1 MSTDPGPVRPLRGV
15 VPYPPEVAARYRA
28 AGLWQPGSIPQ
39 RLREVA
45 AANAPRRA
53 VVTASGTLSYA
64 DLDART
70 DAVAAGLLALGL
82 RPGERV
88 LLQVTNSQAAILLWY
103 GLLKAGLIP
112 VCTLAIHRRHEI
124 AEIGRQ
130 TGAVAHVIQA
140 DFGGYDLAGLAEQ
153 MRAERPELRLV
164 ISAGAAAGG
173 PYPRVEDLADRPVS
187 EAERARL
194 LAMAAGLRDDDVA
207 VLQLSGGTTG
217 VPKVIP
223 RLHAEYW
230 YNAWATS
237 RWWGHGPDSLLA
249 MALPFV
255 HNAGLSNALHA
266 AHAVG
271 GAILLGLPPAG
282 VILPLMAEHG
292 ATWTLTSPG
301 LAAEYL
307 KHPGFDAAVAR
318 LDSMMLSAARVP
330 QGVFDALTAR
340 GVHVTQAFG
349 MTEGLFS
356 FTPRDASPAVR
367 AQTLGRPIS
376 PHDEI
381 RVLVPG
387 RDEEVPP
394 GEAGELA
401 ARGPYTIRG
410 YLDAPGRNAEA
421 FTADGFY
428 RSGDLVRLAGIGGER
443 WLVLAGRV
451 KDLINRGGEKIN
463 AEEIEGLLSRHPG
476 VREVAVVAMPDE
488 RLGER
493 ACAYVVAADPE
504 QPPGLAD
511 LTQHLDD
518 LGVAKYKWPE
528 RVEVIGELPRT
539 AIGKVTKA
547 ALRTDVRRRMGL
559 AQPSQDGL
567 TVG

>member
-1 MSTDPGPVRPLRGV
+1 MTRHLSPVRPLQGV
-15 VPYPPEVAARYRA
+15 VRYPPEVAAAYRA
-28 AGLWQPGSIPQ
+28 AGIWQPGSIPQ
-39 RLREVA
+39 RLRETA
-45 AANAPRRA
+45 AAHASRRA
-53 VVTASGTLSYA
+53 VVTSAGTLSYA
-64 DLDART
+64 ELDART
-70 DAVAAGLLALGL
+70 DAVATGLLGLGL

-88 LLQVTNSQAAILLWY
+88 LLQVTNSATGILLWY

-112 VCTLAIHRRHEI
+112 VCTLAIHRQHEI
-124 AEIGRQ
+124 TEIGRQ
-130 TGAVAHVIQA
+130 TGAVAHVVEA
-140 DFGGYDLAGLAEQ
+140 GFGGYDLVGLAEQ
-153 MRAERPELRLV
+153 LTAELPDLRLV
-164 ISAGAAAGG
+164 ITAGTASGSH
-173 PYPRVEDLADRPVS
+173 PRVEDLADRVVAGP
-187 EAERARL
+187 ERASL
-194 LAMAAGLRDDDVA
+194 LEVAAGLRDDDVA

-217 VPKVIP
+217 TPKVIP

-230 YNAWATS
+230 YNARATS
-237 RWWGHGPDSLLA
+237 QWWGHGPDSLLA

-271 GAILLGLPPAG
+271 GAILLGLPSAG

-292 ATWTLTSPG
+292 ATWTLTPPG
-301 LAAEYL
+301 LVAEYL
-307 KHPGFDAAVAR
+307 AHPCFDAAVAR
-318 LDSMMLSAARVP
+318 LDSWMLSAARVP
-330 QGVFDALTAR
+330 QSVFDALTGR

-349 MTEGLFS
+349 MSEGLFS

-381 RVLVPG
+381 KVLVPG

-394 GEAGELA
+394 GDPGELA

-410 YLDAPGRNAEA
+410 YLAAPERDAEA

-428 RSGDLVRLAGIGGER
+428 RSGDLVRLAVIDGEP
-443 WLVLAGRV
+443 WLTLAGRV
-451 KDLINRGGEKIN
+451 KDLIDRGGEKIN
-463 AEEIEGLLSRHPG
+463 AEEVEGLLSRHPG
-476 VREVAVVAMPDE
+476 VREVAVVSMPDE

-504 QPPGLAD
+504 HPPVLAD
-511 LTQHLDD
+511 LTRHLED

-528 RVEVIGELPRT
+528 RMEVIGELPRT
-539 AIGKVTKA
+539 QVGKVTKA
-547 ALRTDVRRRMGL
+547 VLRQDIRQRMGL
-559 AQPSQDGL
+559 EGI

>member
-1 MSTDPGPVRPLRGV
+1 MTRHPDAVRPLQGV
-15 VPYPPEVAARYRA
+15 VRYPPEVAAAYRA
-28 AGLWQPGSIPQ
+28 AGLWQPGSIPR

-45 AANAPRRA
+45 AAHASRRA
-53 VVTASGTLSYA
+53 VVTSTGILTYA
-64 DLDART
+64 ELDART
-70 DAVAAGLLALGL
+70 DAVAAGLLAVGL

-88 LLQVTNSQAAILLWY
+88 LLQVTNSQTAILGWY

-112 VCTLAIHRRHEI
+112 VCTLAIHRQHEI

-130 TGAVAHVIQA
+130 TGAVAHIVQA
-140 DFGGYDLAGLAEQ
+140 DFAGFDLVGLAEQ
-153 MRAERPELRLV
+153 MRAELPDLRLV
-164 ISAGAAAGG
+164 ITAGAVAG
-173 PYPRVEDLADRPVS
+173 PYPRVEDLVHRAVAGAEHAD
-187 EAERARL
+187 L
-194 LAMAAGLRDDDVA
+194 LEIAAALNDDDVA

-230 YNAWATS
+230 YNARATS
-237 RWWGHGPDSLLA
+237 QWWGHGPDSLLA

-266 AHAVG
+266 AHSVG
-271 GAILLGLPPAG
+271 GAILLGLPPAS

-307 KHPGFDAAVAR
+307 THPLFDAAVAR
-318 LDSMMLSAARVP
+318 LDNMMLSAARVP

-356 FTPRDASPAVR
+356 FTPRDASPVVR

-381 RVLVPG
+381 KVLVPG

-410 YLDAPGRNAEA
+410 YLAAPERDAEA

-428 RSGDLVRLAGIGGER
+428 RSGDLVRLAVVDGER
-443 WLVLAGRV
+443 WLTLAGRV

-463 AEEIEGLLSRHPG
+463 AEEVEGLLSRHPG

-504 QPPGLAD
+504 HPPVLAD
-511 LTQHLDD
+511 LTRHLEG

-528 RVEVIGELPRT
+528 RMEIISELPRT
-539 AIGKVTKA
+539 QIGKVTKA
-547 ALRTDVRRRMGL
+547 VLRQDIRKRLGL
-559 AQPSQDGL
+559 EGV